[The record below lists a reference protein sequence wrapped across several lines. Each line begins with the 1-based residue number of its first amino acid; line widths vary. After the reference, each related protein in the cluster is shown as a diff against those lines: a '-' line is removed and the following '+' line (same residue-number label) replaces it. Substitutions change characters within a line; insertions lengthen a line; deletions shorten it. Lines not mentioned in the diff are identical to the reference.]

1 MVRAEQVLRALNVDE
16 KDLLREYY
24 GGRFKC
30 LEPVRRTTDAEF
42 LFFWAWKMIYP
53 EAATGGILQKKVF
66 LEVSR
71 NSQENTC
78 PESLFNKVNN
88 NKGLRPATL
97 LKKRLCHRCFPVNFA
112 KFLRT
117 PFLQNTSGRLLL
129 YIHKFW
135 IRHLHSTFKFD
146 HENICGIEIRHHF
159 SW

>member
-1 MVRAEQVLRALNVDE
+1 MFGTSSKNHWCRILVLLSMEN
-16 KDLLREYY
+16 DLSRSSY
-24 GGRFKC
+24 RSC
-30 LEPVRRTTDAEF
+30 SV
-42 LFFWAWKMIYP
+42 
-53 EAATGGILQKKVF
+53 KKVF

-97 LKKRLCHRCFPVNFA
+97 LKKRLFHRCFPVNFA

-135 IRHLHSTFKFD
+135 LRQLHSNFKFD
-146 HENICGIEIRHHF
+146 HERICGFEIRHHF

>member
-1 MVRAEQVLRALNVDE
+1 MFGTSSKNHWCRILVLLSMEN
-16 KDLLREYY
+16 DLSRSSY
-24 GGRFKC
+24 RSC
-30 LEPVRRTTDAEF
+30 SV
-42 LFFWAWKMIYP
+42 
-53 EAATGGILQKKVF
+53 KKVF

-97 LKKRLCHRCFPVNFA
+97 LKKRLFHRCFPVNFA

-129 YIHKFW
+129 YIHRFW
-135 IRHLHSTFKFD
+135 LRHLHSNFKFD
-146 HENICGIEIRHHF
+146 HESICGVEIRHHF